1 MKAFNDIKITLM
13 IIFLTAIAIVS
24 ACEYSEKEDTRSSY
38 EDIVYNDL
46 KIVNTHNYDNY
57 PPEVFRMDKEDNAIN
72 LLNHDWKK
80 VFPNSEDF
88 SSCKREILNNSI
100 KFECG
105 ENYPEYFIVELR
117 DYRDFTACK
126 EVEEE
131 VFDYYCDCKTD
142 FKEGLTWVIVKP
154 GTMTFDF
161 FHDVN
166 TGNLLC
172 IIGSA

>member
-105 ENYPEYFIVELR
+105 ENYPEYFIV
-117 DYRDFTACK
+117 DFR
-126 EVEEE
+126 
-131 VFDYYCDCKTD
+131 
-142 FKEGLTWVIVKP
+142 EGLTWVIVKP